1 MYEPSITLR
10 LCTSLLI
17 SLSKVLLF
25 SVFKYYVSFVKCI
38 LQYFTFVNAI
48 VILFLIHFTVAHCW
62 YLEIP
67 LIFLQYLVFC
77 YLANKFTYSEVFP
90 MHMTVLFVKKDSLT
104 SFQFVCLLSF
114 LSY

>member
-1 MYEPSITLR
+1 MYEPSITLS

-48 VILFLIHFTVAHCW
+48 VILLLIHFTAAHCR
-62 YLEIP
+62 YLEIQ

-77 YLANKFTYSEVFP
+77 YLANKFTFSVVFP
-90 MHMTVLFVKKDSLT
+90 LHMTVLFVKKDSFT
-104 SFQFVCLLSF
+104 SFQFVCLPSF